1 MWKDGEW
8 VKKRQKTGGQ
18 PGGKAAA
25 GVTVGVATGAAVA
38 TEEEAI
44 KDKEG
49 EI

>member
-1 MWKDGEW
+1 MWGDGGRAKE
-8 VKKRQKTGGQ
+8 RQKTGGQ

-25 GVTVGVATGAAVA
+25 GAAAGAAA
-38 TEEEAI
+38 AIGEEAI

>member
-18 PGGKAAA
+18 PGGKAAI
-25 GVTVGVATGAAVA
+25 GVAAGAAVA
-38 TEEEAI
+38 TGEEAI